1 MVPQKLRR
9 RVLDLAHEGHQ
20 GIVKTKERLRSKVW
34 WPGVDKEAEKKCREC
49 LGCQMVSKHVPP
61 PPIKPTRLP
70 ERAWQ
75 EIAVDLLGPLPTGEH
90 LLVVVD
96 YFSRWM
102 EVDVLCS
109 TTSAAVIKCLDSHF
123 ARYGVPAGL
132 RTDNG
137 SNLVSSEMEKYL
149 EEMGIVHHCN
159 TPLWPRANG
168 EVERQNRSLLKA
180 MRVSQAEGKDWR
192 LELNKFLL
200 AYRSTSHTTT
210 GVSPAELFFKR
221 KLTTKLPEF
230 TGSGESQVDVAL
242 QQVRDRDSEKKQQA
256 KHYADTRYHA
266 KDRPIAVGD
275 AVLLE
280 RKRENKLSPSY
291 ESQPYE
297 VAARYGDQVVLKSPQ
312 GAGYRNHLQHVK
324 RVVTEPAADAE
335 CSTESGGDTPEPAP
349 SPELTDPSTQET
361 TPTEVVVA
369 GTPRRSGR
377 VSQPP
382 KALADYVLY

>member
-1 MVPQKLRR
+1 MS
-9 RVLDLAHEGHQ
+9 H
-20 GIVKTKERLRSKVW
+20 LRSLS
-34 WPGVDKEAEKKCREC
+34 P
-49 LGCQMVSKHVPP
+49 Q
-61 PPIKPTRLP
+61 RLP

-90 LLVVVD
+90 LRVVVD

-102 EVDVLCS
+102 EVDVLRS

-168 EVERQNRSLLKA
+168 EVERQNCSLLKA

-230 TGSGESQVDVAL
+230 TGSEESQVDVAL

-297 VAARYGDQVVLKSPQ
+297 VAARYRDQVVPRSPQ
-312 GAGYRNHLQHVK
+312 GAEYKRNL
-324 RVVTEPAADAE
+324 
-335 CSTESGGDTPEPAP
+335 
-349 SPELTDPSTQET
+349 
-361 TPTEVVVA
+361 
-369 GTPRRSGR
+369 
-377 VSQPP
+377 
-382 KALADYVLY
+382 

>member
-1 MVPQKLRR
+1 MRHWKQGIEARPQKPMNLVSHELACIGQVVLRGTRIVVPRKLRR

-34 WPGVDKEAEKKCREC
+34 WPGIDKEAEKKCREC

-70 ERAWQ
+70 ERAWK

-102 EVDVLCS
+102 EVDVLRS

-123 ARYGVPAGL
+123 VRYGVPAGL

-137 SNLVSSEMEKYL
+137 SNLVSEEMEKYL

-168 EVERQNRSLLKA
+168 DVERQNRSLLKT

-221 KLTTKLPEF
+221 KLTTRLPEF
-230 TGSGESQVDVAL
+230 TESGESQVDVAL
-242 QQVRDRDSEKKQQA
+242 QQVRD
-256 KHYADTRYHA
+256 
-266 KDRPIAVGD
+266 
-275 AVLLE
+275 
-280 RKRENKLSPSY
+280 
-291 ESQPYE
+291 
-297 VAARYGDQVVLKSPQ
+297 
-312 GAGYRNHLQHVK
+312 
-324 RVVTEPAADAE
+324 
-335 CSTESGGDTPEPAP
+335 
-349 SPELTDPSTQET
+349 
-361 TPTEVVVA
+361 
-369 GTPRRSGR
+369 
-377 VSQPP
+377 
-382 KALADYVLY
+382 